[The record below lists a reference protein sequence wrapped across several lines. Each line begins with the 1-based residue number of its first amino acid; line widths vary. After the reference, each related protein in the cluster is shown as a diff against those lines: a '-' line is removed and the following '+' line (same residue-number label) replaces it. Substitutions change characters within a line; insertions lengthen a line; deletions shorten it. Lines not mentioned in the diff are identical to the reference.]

1 MEDEAHKLSLQTREL
16 LDFLS
21 GQTSGFKPRTEEEE
35 DAEVNEEQ
43 RHSRG
48 KVIIATRM
56 TSEAMPC

>member
-1 MEDEAHKLSLQTREL
+1 M
-16 LDFLS
+16 LS

-56 TSEAMPC
+56 TSEAMSC